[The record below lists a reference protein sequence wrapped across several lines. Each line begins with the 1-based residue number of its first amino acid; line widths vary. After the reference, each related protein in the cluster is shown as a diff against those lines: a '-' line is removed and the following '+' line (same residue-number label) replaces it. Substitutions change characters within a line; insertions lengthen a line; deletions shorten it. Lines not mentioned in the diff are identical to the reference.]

1 MQQVDALLAFM
12 RENGFGGSL
21 EGPHGL
27 VIKPRARAVWV
38 NGRPVNL
45 TAKAFDVLR
54 LLLERS
60 GEVVS
65 VDEIA
70 LAVWGHP
77 TFGSP
82 NFVEAQISRVR
93 SRLAAAGAE
102 DVIETI
108 RGAGYVIRYGQRP
121 RRRPLAA

>member
-1 MQQVDALLAFM
+1 M
-12 RENGFGGSL
+12 E
-21 EGPHGL
+21 
-27 VIKPRARAVWV
+27 PRAQSVSV
-38 NGRPVNL
+38 NGRPVNI
-45 TAKAFDVLR
+45 TPKAFDVLR

-60 GEVVS
+60 GDVLS

-70 LAVWGHP
+70 LAVWGYA

-102 DVIETI
+102 DVIDTV
-108 RGAGYVIRYGQRP
+108 RRAGYVIRYGQRP